1 MQLYCNYT
9 SGHLIPTS
17 FIYVSTSIAA
27 DIHPLFHC
35 FFISI
40 ILSYSNEQ
48 YLNFHTLVYC
58 LFMTCY

>member
-17 FIYVSTSIAA
+17 FIYVSTSVTA

-40 ILSYSNEQ
+40 ILSYSNVQ
-48 YLNFHTLVYC
+48 YLSFLTLVY
-58 LFMTCY
+58 